1 MNRIRVVKFASRT
14 DAGKKLGVAVRSRLR
29 DCDGDSLLVLGIPTG
44 GIPVGLEVA
53 EALQAP
59 FDVWLAQK
67 VSAPDNPEFAI
78 GSVASNGEIF
88 IDDGL
93 VAALR
98 IPQTYLDAEIARC
111 RRELGEK
118 MRFFRGSDEPVNVRD
133 KVVILVDDGIAT
145 GATAQAALAS
155 LQRAGARQR
164 ILAVPVAAAATVERL
179 AGLADEMVILMAPR
193 NFSAVGE
200 FYDDFSQLSR
210 QEAAAKML
218 QKS

>member
-1 MNRIRVVKFASRT
+1 MGA
-14 DAGKKLGVAVRSRLR
+14 AVRSKGVVAN
-29 DCDGDSLLVLGIPTG
+29 GDAVLVLGIPTG

-53 EALQAP
+53 EALDAP
-59 FDVWLAQK
+59 LDVWLAQK

-78 GSVASNGEIF
+78 GSVASNGEVF
-88 IDDGL
+88 IDESL

-98 IPQTYLDAEIARC
+98 IPQEYLDEEVARC
-111 RRELGEK
+111 QQELAEK
-118 MRFFRGSDEPVNVRD
+118 MRFFRGSDQPVDVKG

-155 LQRAGARQR
+155 LQRAGAKRR
-164 ILAVPVAAAATVERL
+164 ILAVPVAAASTMERL
-179 AGLADEMVILMAPR
+179 ASQADELVILTAPAT
-193 NFSAVGE
+193 FSAVGQ

-210 QEAAAKML
+210 QEAAEKMS